1 MSVQKEMFAD
11 GLRRA
16 SSGAVVGGGGDRK
29 VGAHQ

>member
-16 SSGAVVGGGGDRK
+16 SSGAVVGGGDGK